1 MSRTSDK
8 KIKQGITH
16 DPILNYHLVIVKNY
30 NVHSTQCKL
39 YCLKFHVFVGNKC
52 MLKELILLIY
62 TNHTTY

>member
-1 MSRTSDK
+1 MSWTSDK

-39 YCLKFHVFVGNKC
+39 DCLKFHVFVGNKC
-52 MLKELILLIY
+52 
-62 TNHTTY
+62 NAC